1 VNKNVLTF
9 LRRRVHPP
17 RGGGGADVTA
27 PEITSSNAIS
37 VSENVELAHTLTAN
51 EAVTWTITGG
61 ADELQFD
68 LTGSTLTWVADGTQ
82 DFETPADANTNN
94 AYIVQVTATDAALNA
109 TNQTITVTV
118 TDADE
123 TAPTITSANT
133 ANNAENTVLAH
144 ALTANEAVTWTVTG
158 GADQARFEISG
169 STLRWASNG
178 TKDYE
183 TPNDDNTNNTYV
195 VQVTA
200 TDTLLNATN
209 QTITVTVTDV
219 DEVAPTITS
228 SNTGTIAENAQ
239 LSHLLEANE
248 AVTWTI
254 TGGADSDAF
263 EISGST
269 LRWTGNGTFDYE
281 TPEDADANNT
291 YVVQVTATDALN
303 NASNQTITIT
313 VTDAVEGGST
323 AGESMGLL
331 LGITKA
337 A

>member
-17 RGGGGADVTA
+17 RGGGGADIVA
-27 PEITSSNAIS
+27 PEITSSDT
-37 VSENVELAHTLTAN
+37 VSNVENVALAHALTAN

-68 LTGSTLTWVADGTQ
+68 LTGSTLTWVANGTQ

-123 TAPTITSANT
+123 VAPTITSADT
-133 ANNAENTVLAH
+133 ANNVENTVLAH
-144 ALTANEAVTWTVTG
+144 ALTANEAVTWTLTG
-158 GADQARFEISG
+158 GADQARFEVSG

-178 TKDYE
+178 TKNYE
-183 TPNDDNTNNTYV
+183 APDDAGTNNTYV
-195 VQVTA
+195 AQVTA
-200 TDTLLNATN
+200 TDALLNATN
-209 QTITVTVTDV
+209 QTVTVTVTDA

-228 SNTGTIAENAQ
+228 ASSGNCAENAT
-239 LSHLLEANE
+239 LSFALEADE

-254 TGGADSDAF
+254 TGGADADVF
-263 EISGST
+263 EINVNE
-269 LRWTGNGTFDYE
+269 LRWTGNGVLDYE

-303 NASNQTITIT
+303 NSSNQTITIT
-313 VTDAVEGGST
+313 VTDVVEGGST